1 MMYACI
7 YVCMLYV
14 ILCMPVYTKKIN
26 KNAHL
31 YKLMHVTYG
40 FRYWALRERERGK
53 HDPTADWWCPQ
64 DKT

>member
-1 MMYACI
+1 MHVCI

-53 HDPTADWWCPQ
+53 HDPTADGWCPQ